1 MIERVEGR
9 MYRSSGF
16 IEALEIIMSNLPRI
30 GLRNVKPLELAIL
43 QTSEDADDALRI
55 MADVRAYF
63 QGMCFDSFFH
73 YYHRTKI
80 PRAAALDT
88 IC

>member
-1 MIERVEGR
+1 
-9 MYRSSGF
+9 MYRSSMF
-16 IEALEIIMSNLPRI
+16 REALEIIMLNLPNI

-63 QGMCFDSFFH
+63 QGMCLNSFFR
-73 YYHRTKI
+73 YYHLTI
-80 PRAAALDT
+80 PGTALDT